1 MSDLAPPPR
10 SRGIASG
17 TFLLVAS
24 GLLGYFSTLPVP
36 LGAGLAMGLTATALA
51 MRARSRGRPR
61 AFAPVPALAALIVAA
76 LSSPLGLLPELLA
89 GMAGLAFL
97 AWLADDPTRPAGG
110 LGRARMTLLLPG
122 LALGIAW
129 ASALLLPSR
138 AAPIGVAGGLL
149 AGALVT
155 LSLLIARPGA
165 FDREEATI

>member
-1 MSDLAPPPR
+1 MSAPAPAPR
-10 SRGIASG
+10 FRGIVSG
-17 TFLLVAS
+17 ALLLVAS
-24 GLLGYFSTLPVP
+24 GLFGYFGTLPVP
-36 LGAGLAMGLTATALA
+36 LGAGLALGLTGAALA
-51 MRARSRGRPR
+51 LRAQARARLR
-61 AFAPVPALAALIVAA
+61 AIAPVPALAALLVAA
-76 LSSPLGLLPELLA
+76 LASPLGLLPELLA

-110 LGRARMTLLLPG
+110 LGRARMTLLLPA

-149 AGALVT
+149 AGALVA
-155 LSLLIARPGA
+155 LAILIARPGA

>member
-1 MSDLAPPPR
+1 MSAPAPAPR
-10 SRGIASG
+10 FRGIVSG
-17 TFLLVAS
+17 ALLLVAS
-24 GLLGYFSTLPVP
+24 GLFGYFGTLPVP
-36 LGAGLAMGLTATALA
+36 LGAGLALGLTGAGLALRA
-51 MRARSRGRPR
+51 QARARLR
-61 AFAPVPALAALIVAA
+61 AIAPVPALAALLVAA
-76 LSSPLGLLPELLA
+76 LASPLGLLPELLA

-110 LGRARMTLLLPG
+110 LGRARMTLLLPA

-149 AGALVT
+149 AGALVA
-155 LSLLIARPGA
+155 LAILIARPGA